1 MAAQIEDLL
10 TAWAARSTEV
20 TLDDWRKRSL
30 NERGQ
35 EYLARLW
42 ERYM

>member
-1 MAAQIEDLL
+1 MAAELEALL
-10 TAWAARSTEV
+10 TSWVDRATQVSLA
-20 TLDDWRKRSL
+20 DWRRRPWG
-30 NERGQ
+30 ERGQ